1 MSQFDKDLKSYAA
14 NGMRSAA
21 DWATLGRE
29 VQGAATPCTHA
40 SYRGD
45 PVALFTRG
53 QTRQAP
59 RRHHLKPGKCGL
71 DEAPCLAR

>member
-29 VQGAATPCTHA
+29 VQVAATPCTHA
-40 SYRGD
+40 TYRGD
-45 PVALFTRG
+45 PVALFTRR
-53 QTRQAP
+53 QTRGAP
-59 RRHHLKPGKCGL
+59 RRQHLKRG
-71 DEAPCLAR
+71 E

>member
-29 VQGAATPCTHA
+29 VQDAARPCTHTA
-40 SYRGD
+40 YRGE
-45 PVALFTRG
+45 PVALFTRR
-53 QTRQAP
+53 QTRQAL
-59 RRHHLKPGKCGL
+59 RRQNLKTSK
-71 DEAPCLAR
+71 